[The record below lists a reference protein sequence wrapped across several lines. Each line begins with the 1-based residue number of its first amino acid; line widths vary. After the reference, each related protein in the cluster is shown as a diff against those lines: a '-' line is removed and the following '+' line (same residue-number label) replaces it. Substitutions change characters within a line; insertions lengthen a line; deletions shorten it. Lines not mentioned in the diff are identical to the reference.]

1 MTSKEAYRVLQ
12 KAWALRKDSE
22 DYPDFDDINEA
33 LCTILQ
39 DLERKEQLE
48 KENKELKAKLGFE
61 KTLSSN
67 QCLVVLKLSQE
78 NQELKSNIDSEVE
91 FLSNELHE
99 QKIKNI
105 DLYRR
110 YEKLKKAI
118 EILKRDFYFEIQD
131 NFLWIYDKY
140 GGALETFSLN
150 EEEIELLKEVLGE

>member
-48 KENKELKAKLGFE
+48 KENK
-61 KTLSSN
+61 
-67 QCLVVLKLSQE
+67 
-78 NQELKSNIDSEVE
+78 ELKSNIDSEVE